1 MNQNIILELYKNTDT
16 VFSLKEISLLFP
28 DLSYKALINKLSY
41 AVKTGKLKK
50 LRKGIYVKDNFD
62 RLELA
67 NKLYTPSYISL
78 ETVLA
83 KNGIIFQEYRDTVFA
98 VSYLTRRIKLASG
111 EIFYR
116 KIKDKILLNGQ
127 GVERAGGYSVASKE
141 RAFLDAVFLYKNY
154 HFDNL
159 KPLDWDK
166 VKAVKNIYQ
175 SQTLEKRVEEY
186 FKIYKH
192 EYV

>member
-1 MNQNIILELYKNTDT
+1 MNQDIILELYKNTDT

-50 LRKGIYVKDNFD
+50 VRKGIYVKDNFD

-83 KNGIIFQEYRDTVFA
+83 KNGIIFQEYRNTIFA
-98 VSYLTRRIKLASG
+98 ISYLTRRIKLASG

-127 GVERAGGYSVASKE
+127 GVERAGGCSVASKE